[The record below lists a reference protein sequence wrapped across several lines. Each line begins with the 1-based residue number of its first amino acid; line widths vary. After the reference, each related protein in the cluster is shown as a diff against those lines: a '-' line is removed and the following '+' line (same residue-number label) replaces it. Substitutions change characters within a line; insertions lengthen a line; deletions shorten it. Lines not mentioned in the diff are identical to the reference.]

1 MLRLQRL
8 LLTVV
13 AGLLAATGLAM
24 TTQAPAQA
32 ASCTSYQYGSGG
44 SGQCVKEIQTMLNG
58 ITYEYGGPGNYGCG
72 TLSTGYLT
80 ADGQFGSLTLAKVKS
95 FQKWQCLSAD
105 GVVGR
110 NTWRELCDWA
120 GQVNF
125 IYTSQPAIKRNAWY
139 AARRAGCAVEYP

>member
-1 MLRLQRL
+1 MKKLQRL
-8 LLTVV
+8 VLALV
-13 AGLLAATGLAM
+13 AGVLAATGLAM

-58 ITYEYGGPGNYGCG
+58 ITYVYGGQPSGCG
-72 TLSTGYLT
+72 PLSTGYLT
-80 ADGQFGSLTLAKVKS
+80 VDGSFGPKTLTKVKT
-95 FQKWQCLSAD
+95 FQRSHCLTPD
-105 GVVGR
+105 GIIGR
-110 NTWRELCDWA
+110 RTWGELCAMA

-125 IYTSQPAIKRNAWY
+125 IYAGQPAMLRNAWY